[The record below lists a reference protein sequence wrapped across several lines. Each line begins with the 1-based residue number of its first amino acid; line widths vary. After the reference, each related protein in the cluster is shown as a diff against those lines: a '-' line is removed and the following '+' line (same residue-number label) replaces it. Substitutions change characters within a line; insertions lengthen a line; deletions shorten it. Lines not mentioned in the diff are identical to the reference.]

1 MSSFDPMAAAIDWL
15 DAYRAADLS
24 IADLY
29 AEDAAL
35 ECGCDSQTVVIGRS
49 TIAAYWR
56 LRFVAKP
63 ACDLE
68 SLQTD
73 GGEAIVM
80 SYAVPGGLV
89 QAAFEFNDA
98 GEIIRSRCGPVKQSA
113 ANVPSPNAGGG
124 SERFALRPSQS
135 APAARL
141 EVPGRPAAEASGP
154 AVALGTRG
162 QAVLTAWNQA
172 QKDESTLNLMF
183 HMR

>member
-29 AEDAAL
+29 AEDAAR

-49 TIAAYWR
+49 AIAAYWR

-154 AVALGTRG
+154 AGG
-162 QAVLTAWNQA
+162 
-172 QKDESTLNLMF
+172 F
-183 HMR
+183 GG